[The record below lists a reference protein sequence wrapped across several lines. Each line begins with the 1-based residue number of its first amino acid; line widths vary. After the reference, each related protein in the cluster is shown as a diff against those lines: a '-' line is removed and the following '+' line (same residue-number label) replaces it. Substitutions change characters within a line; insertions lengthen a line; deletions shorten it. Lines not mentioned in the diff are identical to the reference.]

1 MLSDKTI
8 HGTRRH
14 HFEIHDLT
22 DISGGKWKAVH
33 IPDEDIASML
43 KLANE
48 KKGSNLAMDIQHET
62 PGSHKGQE
70 SGLQIPVEV
79 HGHVQAFEHNSI
91 KNKSKNSTASV
102 GKLIVATDNEHTG
115 KEMGQLHP
123 VHPSVIKL
131 RDYMKEERA
140 KNREKIHQKTF
151 VKPSLVVAKIPDD
164 DDGDD
169 SDDLP
174 IRRLPRPIVAPL
186 RKTRPRIKPGSMRS
200 NILAGTIH
208 LVNKLASK
216 TPTKSSV
223 LQDTSPSQNQAAS
236 SEKTNE
242 SVVLKKIKSLLL
254 ASSHKS
260 TQSSAKK
267 NSPPKKETTTI
278 SKSVSQDVHPSSGM
292 LPARKPANI
301 SPTSQ
306 VSPTLH
312 PNNDGLFLPPDFAR
326 PTDAFTNHES
336 VLSRISEPKREALL
350 IGIIKALLARDK
362 VKSLRTRPNAMMN
375 GAAPALPHYNRQ
387 AILQGLQNLQMRKTV
402 GSQPNEEGVPGDLET
417 ANAAAT
423 GKDLEEVYQKE
434 REVEVKQELGRY
446 KVEGLE

>member
-1 MLSDKTI
+1 MLSDQTI

-43 KLANE
+43 KLANQ
-48 KKGSNLAMDIQHET
+48 KKGGNLKMDIQHEK
-62 PGSHKGQE
+62 PGSQKDEE
-70 SGLQIPVEV
+70 SGVQMPVEV
-79 HGHVQAFEHNSI
+79 HGHVQAFEHNSM

-115 KEMGQLHP
+115 KEVGQLHP

-131 RDYMKEERA
+131 RGYTKEEGP
-140 KNREKIHQKTF
+140 KNREMIHRKAF
-151 VKPSLVVAKIPDD
+151 VKPSLLVAKIPDD
-164 DDGDD
+164 DDD

-186 RKTRPRIKPGSMRS
+186 RKTRPRIRPGSMRS
-200 NILAGTIH
+200 NILAGIIH
-208 LVNKLASK
+208 PEKKPTSK
-216 TPTKSSV
+216 NPTKSSV
-223 LQDTSPSQNQAAS
+223 LQDTSSTQNQAPS
-236 SEKTNE
+236 SEKTKD
-242 SVVLKKIKSLLL
+242 SAVLKKIKSLLL

-260 TQSSAKK
+260 TQPSAKK
-267 NSPPKKETTTI
+267 TSPAKKET
-278 SKSVSQDVHPSSGM
+278 KSQGTSEDAHPNSPV
-292 LPARKPANI
+292 LPARKPPNTL
-301 SPTSQ
+301 PTSG
-306 VSPTLH
+306 VGPTLH
-312 PNNDGLFLPPDFAR
+312 PNHDGLFLPPDSAP

-362 VKSLRTRPNAMMN
+362 VKSLSTSSNAMMN
-375 GAAPALPHYNRQ
+375 GAAPVLPHYNRQ

-402 GSQPNEEGVPGDLET
+402 GTQPNEAGMPGDLET
-417 ANAAAT
+417 AHAAAT

-434 REVEVKQELGRY
+434 REVAVKQELGR
-446 KVEGLE
+446 